1 MDTVTITV
9 KNQPELY
16 LEAETISPDHFA
28 AKSVAEIG
36 ALPVYM
42 GNEEHKLADF
52 FEISGNAGK
61 TAAET
66 RIVISGDLSKIKYIG
81 MKMTAGE
88 IEVNG
93 SPDMYVGAWMAGG
106 KIRVKGN
113 VDSFCGMGMTGGEL
127 LIDGNA
133 RNYLGAAY
141 RGDWR
146 GMQGGR
152 IEVGGN
158 AGSDLALF
166 MRGGE
171 IVVGGDVDVH
181 VATHAEGGTVVIK
194 GNAKSR
200 VGGQMEK
207 GDIFVFGT
215 IERMMPS
222 YKYTGTE
229 QKEVNGTSGTF
240 QVWIGDLGERHGK
253 RKGETIYGNIYV
265 KVKDTP
271 ETAGSARISRKTRLS
286 DQQKLKIKD
295 AFAGK
300 EPGAQEVQA
309 FIQESFGIDM
319 KPMQVSRLIDEIR
332 RKM

>member
-1 MDTVTITV
+1 MDTVTLTM
-9 KNQPELY
+9 KMQPELY
-16 LEAETISPDHFA
+16 MEAETISPDQFA
-28 AKSVAEIG
+28 AKSSEEIG

-42 GNEEHKLADF
+42 GNEHHTLSDF
-52 FEISGNAGK
+52 FDISGNPGK
-61 TAAET
+61 TAADT
-66 RIVISGDLSKIKYIG
+66 KIVVSGDLTKVKYIG
-81 MKMTAGE
+81 MKMTGGE
-88 IEVNG
+88 VEVLG

-106 KIRVKGN
+106 TIRVKGN

-133 RNYLGAAY
+133 KNYLGAAY

-152 IEVGGN
+152 IVVGGN

-171 IVVGGDVDVH
+171 IIVNGNVDVH

-200 VGGQMEK
+200 VGGQMVK
-207 GDIFVFGT
+207 GDIYVLGE

-222 YKYTGTE
+222 YKYIGDE
-229 QKEVNGTSGTF
+229 EIQADGISGTY

-253 RKGETIYGNIYV
+253 RKGETIYGKIYL
-265 KVKDTP
+265 KVKDTGKAA
-271 ETAGSARISRKTRLS
+271 ESVRAARKIRLS
-286 DQQKLKIKD
+286 DDQKKQIKD

-300 EPGAQEVQA
+300 EPGVQEVRA
-309 FIQESFGIDM
+309 FISDTFGIDI
-319 KPMQVSRLIDEIR
+319 KPMQVSRFIDEMR
-332 RKM
+332 RKE